1 MGLSHRQQH
10 FDHRDY
16 MKTAA
21 GISYGYF
28 SGVCTLIVT
37 VLVVPA
43 VLIVDCM
50 VKGADIVIIEET
62 STAITKK

>member
-1 MGLSHRQQH
+1 
-10 FDHRDY
+10 